1 MRISFGEKNEKRL
14 PEPELRRIPIKDIK
28 FAPYQRDVKPTKVRK
43 ITRNF
48 VPDVIGVALVSYR
61 NGDFWCIDA
70 QHRIKALEEL
80 GYTDILCQV
89 ITGLTYEQE
98 CYRFILLNTGRTQLT
113 ANQIFHGRV
122 EEKDREALM
131 IVRLFDEYNFDYNK
145 NNSVK
150 DNNVI
155 GAVSKFVKMQ
165 KSYGTPMVDRVLN
178 VLRNAW
184 FGDKASLS
192 SVIISGLATYFAQF
206 PSTNISVL
214 IKALEK
220 IKPEML
226 IIEANAFV
234 KCNMIRP
241 ERADSACYHIAKRIE
256 QLYNDELNPPK
267 RGKRKK
273 AGII

>member
-1 MRISFGEKNEKRL
+1 MRISFGEKHEKRL

-113 ANQIFHGRV
+113 ANQVFHGRV

-131 IVRLFDEYNFDYNK
+131 IVRLFNEYNFDYNK

-192 SVIISGLATYFAQF
+192 SVIISGLSTYFAQF

-256 QLYNDELNPPK
+256 QLYKDELNHPK

-273 AGII
+273 VGVI